1 MKWMEKWECVL
12 RGIIIVEGLN
22 LGQPSVLFLISSN
35 MINFLSVEDDDVRN
49 NECRCVVGF

>member
-35 MINFLSVEDDDVRN
+35 MINFSSVEDDDVHN

>member
-35 MINFLSVEDDDVRN
+35 MINFWSVEDDDVRN